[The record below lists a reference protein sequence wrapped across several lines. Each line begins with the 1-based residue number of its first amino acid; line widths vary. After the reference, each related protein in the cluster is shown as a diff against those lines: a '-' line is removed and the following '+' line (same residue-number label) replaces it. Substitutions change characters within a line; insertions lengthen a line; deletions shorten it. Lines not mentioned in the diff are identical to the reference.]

1 MIWSETFKKRLEIF
15 SIPAKMFFEVFF
27 GVMNC
32 LHRQN
37 HQKNPI
43 FFFNQDYF
51 NPRLPAIPRQY
62 LNICWKMQRIG
73 SLLSSCTK
81 LNPAFQ
87 SITISFRILDFWVPE
102 FTAVAECWLLLVLI
116 RKLLALFWIVP
127 PRNLDIFESIWKVDH

>member
-1 MIWSETFKKRLEIF
+1 MVRNVRKEVRNIFNPSKNVLWSILWCNELSTQTKSPKE
-15 SIPAKMFFEVFF
+15 S
-27 GVMNC
+27 N
-32 LHRQN
+32 
-37 HQKNPI
+37 